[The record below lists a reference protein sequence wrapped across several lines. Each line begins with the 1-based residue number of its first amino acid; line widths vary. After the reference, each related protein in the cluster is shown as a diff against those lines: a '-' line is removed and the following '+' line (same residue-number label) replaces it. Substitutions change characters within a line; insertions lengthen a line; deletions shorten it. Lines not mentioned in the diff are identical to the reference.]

1 MTNRLRGVLGGL
13 LLAAGLAYGAE
24 PPAPLTAQ
32 QRAEA
37 QSEAAEAA
45 AAGGARPTMPSLQEG
60 TGERQEGQVTVAGET
75 LDVNKLLPGANSA
88 KRDHLME
95 ASEDASNL
103 NGLRQLNDEREVEL
117 QDNTQDRF
125 LDEVMERQARE
136 VESHRSWVENDPGIR
151 EALMTPGQ
159 AMDGVFDGAPIG
171 TCTTTTTRETVE
183 NSYTV
188 WDEEVCERIVP
199 NPNAAVC
206 TREYDV
212 TTTVPVLD
220 QNERAILQVTQVSN
234 GLVCSR
240 TVTVEENRP
249 ILSMD
254 RIATLPISSE
264 TGGLSCERNRWAE
277 TVVEPAQRER
287 TQSLPINQ
295 EMGGLS
301 CSRERWAETETS
313 STGGS
318 RTALLNINTET
329 GGNSCSRTIWPTSS
343 WGTVS
348 QMDSATL
355 NVDTQR
361 NINAGVR
368 YITATETNGSQPGAK
383 NGTLSINGETGGL
396 SCSRRLVPTNGTST
410 VPGTQTTSLNV
421 DSQTSGELCTR
432 YIWKTNGT
440 GSTTGSMSASLLID
454 TQQSGLLC
462 SRNRWVTSGTTNNGS
477 ISVTLG
483 DPFGSYPL
491 ESQARWLGT
500 EPLETYSYNFAPH
513 IPQGTTSISGFSAV
527 ANEPFPECFGFALVS
542 PPTLANGWVMRY
554 QRWNNCPNNFIM
566 QAAVSVSGTAQSS
579 TKQWSIQESGNCAA
593 TGTTNCPAT
602 WACGTQAPTTI
613 NGISVTAA
621 EVQALAALYSGA
633 AGACTASTLSR
644 TCSGT
649 ATRDTTVNIS
659 GQLPAGAT
667 AISGFTFNVSNPQSG
682 VTVSLVQ
689 TPSQANG
696 WNAIFR
702 VSRTNWA
709 SGLAQPQITMNWT
722 VGYSTVALE
731 LRESGSCA
739 AGGTTNCP
747 ATWACTSSAPTSR
760 SGISITAAEAGGFS
774 PLYPGAT
781 NASCTEARKSKACS
795 GTATQTTDVSIA
807 GQIPA
812 GTTSISGFTFSV
824 QNPQAGVTVTLTQTP
839 SAANS
844 WVARFSVARTSWGAT
859 APARPTITMS
869 WNASVPT
876 TSVTVQ
882 ESGNCADPGSTF
894 CPTAWSCAVHAP
906 TTVGGI
912 PLTTAMAASM
922 APLYPGA
929 ANTCAEG
936 RLSRVCSGSATQGST
951 IGIGD
956 VLPAGTESIS
966 NFAWTVTNPQA
977 GVSVT
982 LVSAP
987 TAANGWTATFNVTRT
1002 EWNNTPASPQVSLTW
1017 DAQVPSIAL
1026 GVATAGNT
1034 AASGTANC
1042 PATWSC
1048 TTQAPTTISGIAVT
1062 PEMAATQ
1069 APIYPGAPTACT
1081 RASLDLVCSGT
1092 ATRNTSHSIAARLS
1106 PGTTSIS
1113 NFTFTVA
1120 NPQAGVAVTLIQTP
1134 SAANNWVAIFR
1145 TTRSTWD
1152 VVPQPPSVT
1161 MRWNDN
1167 ITSTVTEVRDTG
1179 NCADTGTASCPVSW
1193 SCTASAP
1200 VTINGVLVTTAMANQ
1215 HAPLYPGAPSTC
1227 VTGQLNRTCSGTAT
1241 NDTSV
1246 SILAQLPAGTTAI
1259 ENFRHSVTNPQAGVT
1274 VALIQTPSAA
1284 NNWVAIFRTSRTNWA
1299 SAPARPEV
1307 LLEWDVPAQNVVFSV
1322 RESGNCS
1329 DPGSTVCPTSWS
1341 CRSSAPT
1348 TVNGIAVTAAMV
1360 SGETPLYPGAS
1371 TACVLGELRRVCTG
1385 QATLGASIAVGD
1397 LIPAGATSIR
1407 NFAFTVNNPQ
1417 PGVTVSLI
1425 SAPSL
1430 ANGWT
1435 ATFDIVRSDFSY
1447 VPAQPNVT
1455 VNFEVDEVSI
1465 VLSVRET
1472 GNCSDPGSQA
1482 CPTQWACTLSAPAT
1496 VNGQSI
1502 TAAMV
1507 ASEPLL
1513 YPGASA
1519 SCLTGQLSRV
1529 CSGTVTT
1536 TAEVAI
1542 GDLLPAGTTEIF
1554 NFAWG
1559 QENSTPGVTVALVVE
1574 PSNANGWTA
1583 SFNVTRDYA
1592 QGAAVEPDVR
1602 LTWNVYGDTTYE
1614 VGHEDTGDCEGG
1626 AGQGG
1631 EMCRDEWVCDEFD
1644 PNPEHRR
1651 PLEDYWR
1658 NLPPIRDIEPLDPI
1672 CLRGRLV
1679 RTCEGTGSNITE
1691 VSIAEHLPE
1700 GTQVILNYRWT
1711 VDNEVVDVGVNS
1723 LQDPNLANGWVARF
1737 ETTRENWDTPPS
1749 GQPEVLLEWQIEGDP
1764 EHSVSIIEE
1773 GDCEDPGSEF
1783 CTPQWVCLEHA
1794 DDVEGTVTV
1803 PKRVVRSLRAPLGAG
1818 TTVQHSVSLAEDV
1831 GAALEIS
1838 DFNVG
1843 VIAGGEVVVTVVDMP
1858 TAENNWT
1865 VQIQLEKVDV
1875 GEVIF
1880 QTVNVNFTWNNVEP
1894 AEEGGDTAPGMITGA
1909 PPLYEGAP
1917 ATCVRAQRT
1926 MNCDGINEGE
1936 ICHDTAEGQWCET
1949 VTPGANTCDELEAN
1963 PSCRLDRNLCSE
1975 DGMGSDGHCYI
1986 QTPVYLCSREVVGE
2000 DVIVRETTTCD
2011 SSQIPICEGGI
2022 CTMEDQ
2028 REIDEGKVAKSM
2040 AMLAVAETMR
2050 SDWKDVPSGGGGGPI
2065 CGGPRCDD
2073 GGVIIVNS
2081 VKVAADGAPKAAA
2094 AATGGATIQN
2104 EDGYDPWQMPPGST
2118 PPFASNPEMANAMMA
2133 ALDPNSIRFFD
2144 GQQMNCMRALGGL
2157 LNCCTKQT
2165 PNEMN
2170 SDWWEQMMQKMRQ
2183 GWTGVGA
2190 CSTPGAEDPE
2200 NAEGG
2205 GWEALGLNPSN
2216 ESLNMGLTSL
2226 LENLNGGGDTPQ
2238 CESVDN
2244 VRMETVTDDF
2254 INTAIMET
2262 MPSLKWYC
2270 DEDEFELAAKKK
2282 LGSCHYLGT
2291 YCQSRFLGICI
2302 DRRQRYC
2309 CFNSPMSRMIREN
2322 LAEQGIAT
2330 FGTAKRPTCD
2340 GITIAQFAELNPSNL
2355 DFEDIE
2361 GRMIEAG
2368 VVGDWLN
2375 MDGQDLIERLTGSL
2389 STIGNDGRMGLDE
2402 RTLARLAGIDGQ
2414 AVHDGVTGE
2423 VIGSMPTDPR
2433 PSTPTAGRISFVRGT
2448 AWVNR
2453 GGRLELEVSRD
2464 GGLGAVSVRVV
2475 AVDGSA
2481 TQGRDFLLSAP
2492 ITLTWGDGDTYRRI
2506 VTLPVLRT
2514 DPRTTVEEQF
2524 ELRLEATSGGA
2535 ELGATDR
2542 AVILVKPEPPCN
2554 PNVTGEAGCG

>member
-1 MTNRLRGVLGGL
+1 MTNSILRVLGGL
-13 LLAAGLAYGAE
+13 LLAAQLAFAAE

-37 QSEAAEAA
+37 QAEASTAAAEAGA
-45 AAGGARPTMPSLQEG
+45 APTIPSLQEG
-60 TGERQEGQVTVAGET
+60 VGEKSEGQVGVAGET
-75 LDVNKLLPGANSA
+75 LDVNKLLPGADSA
-88 KRDHLME
+88 KRDRLME

-103 NGLRQLNDEREVEL
+103 NGLRQLNDEREAEL

-125 LDEVMERQARE
+125 LDEVMEDKARE
-136 VESHRSWVENDPGIR
+136 VESHRSWVENDLGIR
-151 EALMTPGQ
+151 EALVAPGQ
-159 AMDGVFDGAPIG
+159 AMDGLLDGAPAG

-188 WDEEVCERIVP
+188 WEEEVCERIVP

-212 TTTVPVLD
+212 TTTVPVID
-220 QNERAILQVTQVSN
+220 QNERAILNVTQISN

-254 RIATLPISSE
+254 RVATLPISSE

-343 WGTVS
+343 SGTVS

-554 QRWNNCPNNFIM
+554 QRWNNCPNNFLM

-621 EVQALAALYSGA
+621 EVQALATLYSGA
-633 AGACTASTLSR
+633 PGACTASTLSR

-781 NASCTEARKSKACS
+781 NASCTDARKSKACS

-956 VLPAGTESIS
+956 VLPAGAESIS

-1002 EWNNTPASPQVSLTW
+1002 DWNNTPASPQVSLTW

-1069 APIYPGAPTACT
+1069 APLYPGAPTACT

-1092 ATRNTSHSIAARLS
+1092 ATRDTSHSIAARLS

-1161 MRWNDN
+1161 MRWDDN

-1259 ENFRHSVTNPQAGVT
+1259 ENFRYSVTNPQAGVT

-1299 SAPARPEV
+1299 SVPARPEV

-1348 TVNGIAVTAAMV
+1348 TINGIAVTAAMV

-1559 QENSTPGVTVALVVE
+1559 QENSTPGVTVALVAE

-1592 QGAAVEPDVR
+1592 QGAAVQPDVR
-1602 LTWNVYGDTTYE
+1602 LTWNVYGETTYE

-1631 EMCRDEWVCDEFD
+1631 EMCRDEWVCDEWDQD
-1644 PNPEHRR
+1644 PRHRG

-1679 RTCEGTGSNITE
+1679 RTCEGTGSSITE

-1700 GTQVILNYRWT
+1700 GTQAILNYRWT

-1723 LQDPNLANGWVARF
+1723 LQDPNLGNGWVARF

-1764 EHSVSIIEE
+1764 EHSVEIIEE

-1783 CTPQWVCLEHA
+1783 CAPVWTCLEHA

-1803 PKRVVRSLRAPLGAG
+1803 PKQAVRSLRAPLVPGG
-1818 TTVQHSVSLAEDV
+1818 VVSHSVSLAEEV
-1831 GAALEIS
+1831 GAAQSITNFDANIVAGLE
-1838 DFNVG
+1838 VA
-1843 VIAGGEVVVTVVDMP
+1843 VMVTQLP
-1858 TAENNWT
+1858 TLENGWT
-1865 VQIQLEKVDV
+1865 VQLQLEKYEAA
-1875 GEVIF
+1875 EVLY
-1880 QTVNVNFTWNNVEP
+1880 QTVNVRFTWDNIEAAP
-1894 AEEGGDTAPGMITGA
+1894 EGGETAPGMLTGA

-1926 MNCDGINEGE
+1926 MNCDPINEGE
-1936 ICHDTAEGQWCET
+1936 VCHDTVEGRWCET
-1949 VTPGANTCDELEAN
+1949 VTPGANTCEELEQN
-1963 PSCRLDRNLCSE
+1963 PNCRLDRNLCSE
-1975 DGMGSDGHCYI
+1975 DGMGADGHCYV
-1986 QTPVYLCSREVVGE
+1986 QTPVYLCSREVTGE

-2011 SSQIPICEGGI
+2011 SAQIPICEGGI
-2022 CTMEDQ
+2022 CTMEEERQ
-2028 REIDEGKVAKSM
+2028 IEEGKVAKSM

-2050 SDWKDVPSGGGGGPI
+2050 SDWKDVPVGGGGGTTP
-2065 CGGPRCDD
+2065 CGGPGCE
-2073 GGVIIVNS
+2073 GGGDEQIEKSMPTPI
-2081 VKVAADGAPKAAA
+2081 AAA
-2094 AATGGATIQN
+2094 AASGGATIQN
-2104 EDGYDPWQMPPGST
+2104 EDGYDPWAMPPG
-2118 PPFASNPEMANAMMA
+2118 ASNPYASNPDLAGAMMA

-2144 GQQMNCMRALGGL
+2144 GKQFNCMRALGGL

-2165 PNEMN
+2165 PNQMN
-2170 SDWWEQMMQKMRQ
+2170 SDWWTDMMKKMRQ

-2190 CSTPGAEDPE
+2190 CSTPGADDPQ
-2200 NAEGG
+2200 NAPGG

-2244 VRMETVTDDF
+2244 VRMENITNDW
-2254 INTAIMET
+2254 INTAKMEI
-2262 MPSLKWYC
+2262 MPSLAWYC
-2270 DEDEFELAAKKK
+2270 DEDEFDLAAKKK
-2282 LGSCHYLGT
+2282 LGNCHYLGT
-2291 YCQSRFLGICI
+2291 YCQSRVLGICI

-2322 LAEQGIAT
+2322 LAEQGVAT
-2330 FGTAKRPTCD
+2330 FGTAKRPTCQ
-2340 GITIAQFAELNPSNL
+2340 GITIDQFAQLNPSDL

-2361 GRMIEAG
+2361 GRMIESG

-2375 MDGQDLIERLTGSL
+2375 MDGQDLIARLTGAM
-2389 STIGNDGRMGLDE
+2389 STIGNDGRMDLDE
-2402 RTLARLAGIDGQ
+2402 RTLARLAGIDGGS
-2414 AVHDGVTGE
+2414 VHDGVTGE
-2423 VIGSMPTDPR
+2423 VIGSMPTEER
-2433 PSTPTAGRISFVRGT
+2433 PLTPTPGRISFMRGT

-2453 GGRLELEVSRD
+2453 GGRVEIEVTRD
-2464 GGLGAVSVRVV
+2464 GGQGAVSVRVV
-2475 AVDGSA
+2475 AVSGTAVQGS
-2481 TQGRDFLLSAP
+2481 DYLLSAP
-2492 ITLTWGDGDTYRRI
+2492 VTLTWGDGDTYRRV
-2506 VTLPVLRT
+2506 VTVPVLKT
-2514 DPRTTVEEQF
+2514 DPRSTTEEQF
-2524 ELRLEATSGGA
+2524 ELRLESPTGGA
-2535 ELGATDR
+2535 SLGATTR
-2542 AVILVKPEPPCN
+2542 AVILVRPEPPCD
-2554 PNVTGEAGCG
+2554 PNATGERGCG